1 DKTQNI
7 SRMSSRIN
15 GILLILKELIGELDS
30 AKERQPFH
38 GLRVL
43 SLHPMNEGVGRL
55 RSESAEAIGNRQHRW
70 VTTDP
75 RDDPAEGIRFRKT
88 MVGHGLPVK
97 LREQTEDPRV
107 RRDDLVKMTLAKD
120 GLAMKQFER
129 KCFVIS

>member
-1 DKTQNI
+1 
-7 SRMSSRIN
+7 MSSTIT

-38 GLRVL
+38 SLRVL
-43 SLHPMNEGVGRL
+43 SLHPMNEGVGSL
-55 RSESAEAIGNRQHRW
+55 RSESAEAIENRQHRW

-97 LREQTEDPRV
+97 LREQTEQTQARRV
-107 RRDDLVKMTLAKD
+107 DLVK
-120 GLAMKQFER
+120 
-129 KCFVIS
+129 